1 MTTLSIL
8 PVRHHADLLDIYP
21 NQTEPQACFIALNL
35 CTGRMSG
42 QTDPEIG
49 NAVPMDVWHGIV
61 RRYYLPG
68 PPLAKAANALME
80 DIASHAQAILDHADV
95 VWDGS
100 NNVVHTHERNCEY
113 APWSGMAPATMWRC
127 DCPIAVAERAIEAA
141 IDSISEDDCISWAE
155 AEDWYANMGSV
166 DSLTSIDEYVARVQ
180 AGESIGDVA
189 AFMEQEIE
197 DYYKDDPNEYWA
209 IEGIETYLRRAVEQT
224 LEAKAAGQ
232 EEMTA

>member
-21 NQTEPQACFIALNL
+21 DQTEPQACFIALNL

-68 PPLAKAANALME
+68 PLLAKAANALME

-100 NNVVHTHERNCEY
+100 SHHVAVRL
-113 APWSGMAPATMWRC
+113 P
-127 DCPIAVAERAIEAA
+127 DCGGR
-141 IDSISEDDCISWAE
+141 
-155 AEDWYANMGSV
+155 
-166 DSLTSIDEYVARVQ
+166 TSD
-180 AGESIGDVA
+180 
-189 AFMEQEIE
+189 
-197 DYYKDDPNEYWA
+197 
-209 IEGIETYLRRAVEQT
+209 
-224 LEAKAAGQ
+224 
-232 EEMTA
+232 

>member
-21 NQTEPQACFIALNL
+21 DQTEPQACFIALNL

-68 PPLAKAANALME
+68 PLLAKAANALME

-100 NNVVHTHERNCEY
+100 NNVVHTHERTCDEE
-113 APWSGMAPATMWRC
+113 WRC
-127 DCPIAVAERAIEAA
+127 DCLIAVAERAIEAA

-209 IEGIETYLRRAVEQT
+209 IEGIEIYLRRAVEQT
-224 LEAKAAGQ
+224 LEAKAKGQ
-232 EEMTA
+232 EGEVSA